1 MTRLQRTTILLT
13 GLALLS
19 ACGGPTNR
27 RGDATQPGVIRADS
41 LQLNEI
47 DDAVK
52 DVCKKVSRRYA
63 KGWPAHVALSPDDGR
78 PLVRV
83 GKLTKKIPRG
93 HKRGVSMDQL
103 RNELYNSLLEQDILS
118 VVADS
123 EAIGEVDAER
133 EQYEFDSG
141 ESAQFA
147 PDQTTF
153 VLRAEI
159 GVEKVS
165 GEGDDEGIDQY
176 TYTLALQLWD
186 TVKRRLVVATNTRVR
201 KDRIE

>member
-1 MTRLQRTTILLT
+1 MQRSTILLA

-19 ACGGPTNR
+19 ACSSPQNR
-27 RGDATQPGVIRADS
+27 RGDSTQYGVTRADT
-41 LQLNEI
+41 LTLNEI

-52 DVCKKVSRRYA
+52 DLCKKASRKYA
-63 KGWPAHVALSPDDGR
+63 QGWPAHVALSPDDGR

-83 GKLTKKIPRG
+83 GTLTKKIPRG

-103 RNELYNSLLEQDILS
+103 RNSLFNALTEQDILS
-118 VVADS
+118 VVAGE
-123 EAIGEVDAER
+123 EAMEDVDQDR
-133 EQYEFDSG
+133 EQFEFDSG
-141 ESAQFA
+141 ESAQFD

-153 VLRAEI
+153 VLRGEV
-159 GVEKVS
+159 GVEKLS
-165 GEGDDEGIDQY
+165 GEGDEEGIDQY